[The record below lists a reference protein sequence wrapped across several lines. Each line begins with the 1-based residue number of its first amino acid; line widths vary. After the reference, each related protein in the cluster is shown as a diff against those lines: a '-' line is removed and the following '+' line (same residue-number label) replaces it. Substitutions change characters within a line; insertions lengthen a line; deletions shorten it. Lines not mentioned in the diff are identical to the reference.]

1 MRKVFSWCK
10 KIYVISETQK
20 REYTKIFGDK
30 FEVLTKC
37 SDFDDSKRPELK
49 TPGDTLKMIYAGN
62 VSKGRYEILSEL
74 AKAVE
79 ALNSDGKKFMLDIYT
94 STPLSDKQK
103 ARLCIDGCCALH
115 PPVSYGEIRKLQAQA
130 DILVHAEAFD
140 LKERLATHQ
149 SFSTKIVD
157 YLATNRCILAIG
169 DKSCASIDYFVRNSC
184 GAVALSKDE
193 ITVQLEKLYSD
204 KSLLKYYADKAWA
217 SGKKNH
223 NRGEM
228 QKRLY
233 ESLENAVGG
242 NK

>member
-1 MRKVFSWCK
+1 M
-10 KIYVISETQK
+10 
-20 REYTKIFGDK
+20 
-30 FEVLTKC
+30 
-37 SDFDDSKRPELK
+37 
-49 TPGDTLKMIYAGN
+49 
-62 VSKGRYEILSEL
+62 
-74 AKAVE
+74 
-79 ALNSDGKKFMLDIYT
+79 
-94 STPLSDKQK
+94 
-103 ARLCIDGCCALH
+103 
-115 PPVSYGEIRKLQAQA
+115 
-130 DILVHAEAFD
+130 
-140 LKERLATHQ
+140 
-149 SFSTKIVD
+149 
-157 YLATNRCILAIG
+157 LAIG

-228 QKRLY
+228 QNRLY